1 MSKNNGCKK
10 LIKTWLKM
18 KKAEDIAEREYCA
31 NLVQKAVE
39 VGQRIRDWMHE
50 YIRFNEG
57 RLDAI
62 AGSGQ
67 AEVLKREGDKMLRRF
82 NRRVRAL
89 ERVREIQARAF
100 KKAYGTDPPTIEGIG

>member
-31 NLVQKAVE
+31 KLVQKAVE

-57 RLDAI
+57 RLEYVARHAPPGILD
-62 AGSGQ
+62 
-67 AEVLKREGDKMLRRF
+67 REGQKMLRRF

-89 ERVREIQARAF
+89 EKVKRIQAEAF
-100 KKAYGTDPPTIEGIG
+100 KRAYGTDPPTIEGIG

>member
-1 MSKNNGCKK
+1 MSKEKDLVEK
-10 LIKTWLKM
+10 
-18 KKAEDIAEREYCA
+18 EHCA

-39 VGQRIRDWMHE
+39 VGQRTRDWMHE

-89 ERVREIQARAF
+89 ERVQEIQARAF
-100 KKAYGTDPPTIEGIG
+100 KKAYGVDAPMIEGIGWPATVADQGRRS